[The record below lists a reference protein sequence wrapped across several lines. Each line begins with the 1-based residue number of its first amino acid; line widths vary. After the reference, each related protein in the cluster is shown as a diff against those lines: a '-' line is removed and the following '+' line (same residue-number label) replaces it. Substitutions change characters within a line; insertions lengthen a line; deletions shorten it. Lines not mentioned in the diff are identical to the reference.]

1 MSSTNRTRW
10 RTQRNFSKL
19 SLSNG
24 SVLLGSKMPDWVL
37 GLFCFWHHPDPWS
50 TVMIPVF
57 CVCLW
62 RLLYICD
69 IIPDPYIHFFS
80 SLVQFRVNH
89 QPIAGIAHRDR
100 EPFMLPFVATTYLE
114 SSVILTRMSL
124 DCGGSHACT
133 GRLHTPK
140 CPSELVDSNPDPSC
154 CEVMMLSRSFPE
166 KKVLLPMFECLG
178 WCNRTIHPSVLTAY
192 QLHDHRELAWQE
204 MSLHFTPCFGSTQM
218 PPVDKPLQRFNN
230 KMPTLRTLSANVQ
243 QVTFTIIFAILFHQ
257 FSMLTLAI

>member
-24 SVLLGSKMPDWVL
+24 SVLLGCKMPDWVL

-69 IIPDPYIHFFS
+69 IIPDPYIHYFS

-166 KKVLLPMFECLG
+166 KKMLLPKQMFECLG

-192 QLHDHRELAWQE
+192 QLQDHRDGKARDE
-204 MSLHFTPCFGSTQM
+204 
-218 PPVDKPLQRFNN
+218 PLQRFNN